1 MGLELLLPVV
11 FFLITLIIIY
21 LLRVEDRRDRR
32 LDLIK
37 KRMGDFSSEVERVIQ
52 NFRDAAQITEERIT
66 KRAES
71 SKSLIAKLDEQ
82 LSDLQGRSEDL
93 SKLQEVLNTY
103 RDSISR
109 LGATTANVEGRIG
122 QVKREIERLETVNA
136 TIQEFDRQ
144 MEERMGAF
152 DRSMH
157 EESGR
162 QEAFAKGLERR
173 YAQYQREVED
183 LSQES
188 DRIIEESQSSL
199 AGFQQRLDATAA
211 EEQVRFEET
220 KSQFAQLME
229 RHREELATLCQQHD
243 EQCEERLQSFSTT
256 CDTELQTMVQTAINR
271 IDDAF
276 KSMVQ
281 VIIGFIQDLED
292 RATQSEELNALLV
305 RQQQANLAEYS
316 EEIQLLQQLSTQ
328 SESSVRRDELRRREL
343 MEVRAHLREETVA
356 LRGELDQM
364 LAEKQAL
371 LTANTRAK
379 REQESLQSALAHLSL
394 TLIERQDELIRS
406 DEGEQYEGSVAFQAG
421 EDEQIESSLTGE
433 EELDHEAM
441 TAESSDGEPG
451 VELDSP
457 EAEDISV
464 DASEAPEDDTQV
476 DEDDADNLPE
486 EGEALGDEMA
496 GESGFPGSVQGEER
510 EESGS
515 QERASSEGEDQ
526 GEGAGERAEDDI
538 QVDDD
543 AGNLFEERVAPAD
556 ERAGESDFPDSDQAR
571 EWEELLAQ
579 ERALSGGEAQ
589 REGEDE
595 TTEDDTQVNEDDAGN
610 LPEEGEALGD
620 AMAGESDFPG
630 TEQPR
635 EVEDYS
641 GDEAPKPLVQEVEDR
656 LEDSEVTALDEPMGE
671 PVDRE
676 DAQEHIDGDAPSSE
690 AERAWVEYILEGDE
704 EEISLEE
711 EDDLDP

>member
-93 SKLQEVLNTY
+93 SKLQDVLNTY

-157 EESGR
+157 EERGR
-162 QEAFAKGLERR
+162 QQAFVTGLERR

-188 DRIIEESQSSL
+188 DRIVEESRSNL
-199 AGFQQRLDATAA
+199 AGLQQRLDATAA
-211 EEQVRFEET
+211 EQQVRFEES

-229 RHREELATLCQQHD
+229 HHREELAAVCQQHD
-243 EQCEERLQSFSTT
+243 EHCEEHVQSFATT
-256 CDTELQTMVQTAINR
+256 CDAELQTMVQTAINR

-292 RATQSEELNALLV
+292 RASQSEELNALLV
-305 RQQQANLAEYS
+305 RQQQANLTEYS
-316 EEIQLLQQLSTQ
+316 EEVQLLQQLSAQ

-356 LRGELDQM
+356 LRAELDQM
-364 LAEKQAL
+364 LADKQSL

-406 DEGEQYEGSVAFQAG
+406 DEGEQYDGSLDVPAV
-421 EDEQIESSLTGE
+421 EDEQIEPAPTAAEG
-433 EELDHEAM
+433 LDHEAM
-441 TAESSDGEPG
+441 TAESSGGEPG
-451 VELDSP
+451 VGLDSP
-457 EAEDISV
+457 EAEDIAV
-464 DASEAPEDDTQV
+464 DASEATEDDIQV
-476 DEDDADNLPE
+476 DADDTGNLFE
-486 EGEALGDEMA
+486 EGEALGDERA
-496 GESGFPGSVQGEER
+496 GESDLPESDQERAWEELAGEEH
-510 EESGS
+510 
-515 QERASSEGEDQ
+515 ASSEGEEQ
-526 GEGAGERAEDDI
+526 REGEGETAEDDI
-538 QVDDD
+538 QVDEDD

-556 ERAGESDFPDSDQAR
+556 EIASESDFPDSEQAR

-579 ERALSGGEAQ
+579 ERASSGDEEL

-595 TTEDDTQVNEDDAGN
+595 TTEDDIQVDEDDAGN
-610 LPEEGEALGD
+610 LFEERVVPTDEI
-620 AMAGESDFPG
+620 AGESDVPE
-630 TEQPR
+630 TEHPQ
-635 EVEDYS
+635 EAEDYP
-641 GDEAPKPLVQEVEDR
+641 GDEALKPLVQEVGDHQEDG
-656 LEDSEVTALDEPMGE
+656 EVTTLDEPMGE
-671 PVDRE
+671 SVDGE
-676 DAQEHIDGDAPSSE
+676 DTQEHIDGDAP
-690 AERAWVEYILEGDE
+690 
-704 EEISLEE
+704 
-711 EDDLDP
+711 

>member
-93 SKLQEVLNTY
+93 SKLQDVLNTY

-256 CDTELQTMVQTAINR
+256 CDTELQTMVQSAINR

-486 EGEALGDEMA
+486 EGEALGD
-496 GESGFPGSVQGEER
+496 
-510 EESGS
+510 
-515 QERASSEGEDQ
+515 
-526 GEGAGERAEDDI
+526 
-538 QVDDD
+538 
-543 AGNLFEERVAPAD
+543 
-556 ERAGESDFPDSDQAR
+556 
-571 EWEELLAQ
+571 
-579 ERALSGGEAQ
+579 
-589 REGEDE
+589 
-595 TTEDDTQVNEDDAGN
+595 
-610 LPEEGEALGD
+610 

-671 PVDRE
+671 PVERE
-676 DAQEHIDGDAPSSE
+676 DAQEHIDGGAPSSE